1 MGAQGPS
8 AAQIRAVLLGCA
20 QDGGVPACGCSC
32 IRCSHARSA
41 KEYKDGRA
49 ACLGLVDEAAGQ
61 AFLID
66 ATLDFPA
73 QLWDLQQSISTAA
86 PNANDS
92 NSSSSNSS
100 SSKGVALGGILL
112 THASMGHYTGLLHL
126 GKDVADAKRV
136 PVYCTQALANFLRSN
151 LPWSALVERGNIAL
165 TEVTAGTAVQLTEN
179 LTVTPVAVPHRSDCG
194 SDAVAYAVGMHG
206 THKLLYCPATETW
219 EGWDKK
225 DIKAWCNEVDIALL
239 DGTYYRS
246 VYTSQSSCTL
256 SKAAVLSTLC

>member
-32 IRCSHARSA
+32 IRCSHARYA
-41 KEYKDGRA
+41 KDYKDGRV

-61 AFLID
+61 AFLLD
-66 ATLDFPA
+66 ATPDFPA

-86 PNANDS
+86 PNANG
-92 NSSSSNSS
+92 SSSSN

-136 PVYCTQALANFLRSN
+136 PVYCTKALANFLRSN

-165 TEVTAGTAVQLTEN
+165 TEVTAGSAVQLTES

-194 SDAVAYAVGMHG
+194 SDAVAYAIGMHG
-206 THKLLYCPATETW
+206 KHKLLYCPTTETW

-246 VYTSQSSCTL
+246 VSQS
-256 SKAAVLSTLC
+256 

>member
-8 AAQIRAVLLGCA
+8 AVQIRAVLLGSA

-41 KEYKDGRA
+41 KDYKDGRV
-49 ACLGLVDEAAGQ
+49 ACLGLVDESAGQ

-66 ATLDFPA
+66 ATPDFPA

-92 NSSSSNSS
+92 SSSSN

-136 PVYCTQALANFLRSN
+136 PVYCTKALANFLRSN

-165 TEVTAGTAVQLTEN
+165 TEVTAGTAVQLTES

-194 SDAVAYAVGMHG
+194 SDAVAYAVGMH
-206 THKLLYCPATETW
+206 
-219 EGWDKK
+219 
-225 DIKAWCNEVDIALL
+225 
-239 DGTYYRS
+239 
-246 VYTSQSSCTL
+246 
-256 SKAAVLSTLC
+256 